1 MIFSVY
7 SNTFASPPFLDD
19 FHAFIYPKELHIHS
33 LSISALLSL
42 AHQGWTRFLPI
53 LSFALNNYLGH
64 GKLVYF
70 HAVNILIHL
79 LAFFAVFWFV
89 KEVLRAEQRMRPDGE
104 EAPYAIEDFFP
115 LCVAAL
121 WALSPV
127 QTSSVT
133 YLVQRMASMQALF
146 FTLSAACFIKARL
159 LCERKDRKAS
169 FFYFLCALSGL
180 CAGLSKEN
188 SAMLP
193 VVLAAIDI
201 WFFES
206 AWLKKGL
213 NLWRKAGWKI
223 RSVAAA
229 GVVSSSCYALFV
241 LLPKSLAYYSI
252 RDFTLAERLMTEARV
267 VVWYMS
273 LMLWPAPSR
282 LAMQHDPQISTSLFS
297 PVTTIAAILLIAGLV
312 FLAVRFRKRQPVITF
327 GIVWFFLNLVIESTI
342 IPLELVF
349 EHRLYLPSMGF
360 YLSVAALVGSFCAR
374 P

>member
-1 MIFSVY
+1 MNEPARRSAIKALDWIIATAVAAMIFSVY

-19 FHAFIYPKELHIHS
+19 FHAFIFPKALYIHS
-33 LSISALLSL
+33 LSISALISL
-42 AHQGWTRFLPI
+42 ANQGWTRFLPT
-53 LSFALNNYLGH
+53 LSFALNHFFGH
-64 GKLVYF
+64 DKLVYF

-133 YLVQRMASMQALF
+133 YLVQRIASMQALF
-146 FTLSAACFIKARL
+146 FTLSTACFIRARL
-159 LCERKDRKAS
+159 LSERKVRRAS

-206 AWLKKGL
+206 AWLKKGVD
-213 NLWRKAGWKI
+213 LWRKTGWKL
-223 RSVAAA
+223 RSCCRCRSPFIFLLCFFCGAAQITCQLFHKGFHPGRATDDRSAGGRLVHVAHALA
-229 GVVSSSCYALFV
+229 G
-241 LLPKSLAYYSI
+241 PI
-252 RDFTLAERLMTEARV
+252 
-267 VVWYMS
+267 
-273 LMLWPAPSR
+273 PAGH
-282 LAMQHDPQISTSLFS
+282 A
-297 PVTTIAAILLIAGLV
+297 
-312 FLAVRFRKRQPVITF
+312 
-327 GIVWFFLNLVIESTI
+327 
-342 IPLELVF
+342 
-349 EHRLYLPSMGF
+349 
-360 YLSVAALVGSFCAR
+360 AR
-374 P
+374 PTDLHISF